1 VKPRDFT
8 ANGCKM
14 AVH

>member
-1 VKPRDFT
+1 MI

-14 AVH
+14 TVH